1 MFEGVDPKCV
11 VVNRSNTR
19 KEPPPCAPY
28 PSVNG
33 LPMPPLV

>member
-1 MFEGVDPKCV
+1 MFEGVDLKCV
-11 VVNRSNTR
+11 VLNRSNTR